1 MAIDAVELGD
11 PRRAVVLAT
20 GATQL
25 RDSVGGGPSVDL
37 AGLTDP
43 LVLAAERLDEEA
55 FSAAADEGRR
65 LSMEELVAVALAV
78 PDRPT

>member
-1 MAIDAVELGD
+1 
-11 PRRAVVLAT
+11 
-20 GATQL
+20 
-25 RDSVGGGPSVDL
+25 VGGGPTVDL

-43 LVLAAERLDEEA
+43 LVLSAERLDEEA

-65 LSMEELVAVALAV
+65 LSMEELVALALAV